1 MKNVKLSRLKSLVPK
16 FKGKKILVVGDL
28 MIDDY
33 IWGNVSRISPEAPI
47 PVVEVHKEESKPG
60 GAANVML
67 NLAELG
73 AKVYAAGVV
82 GADANA
88 HKLEKDLKKRG
99 ISVEGIIE
107 DRKRPTTVK
116 TRVIAH
122 QQQVVRIDR
131 EKKVVL
137 SDSVKERLVEY
148 AVKMAK
154 KVDAVIFSDYNKGVL
169 IWETVEKITAAA
181 KGKIISVDPK
191 PANIRIFRNSTI
203 ITPNRKEA
211 SEGSGIEI
219 KTADDIRRAAVN
231 LREMLN
237 AKAVLITLGEDGM
250 TLFDGDRIDTIPTVA
265 REVYDV
271 TGAGDT
277 VVSTLTLALAA
288 GASFAEAALLSNF
301 AAGISVREVG
311 VVTVKPQQLLK
322 EIK

>member
-1 MKNVKLSRLKSLVPK
+1 MKNVKLTRLKALVPK
-16 FKGKKILVVGDL
+16 FKGIKVLVIGDI
-28 MIDDY
+28 MADDY

-47 PVVEVHKEESKPG
+47 PVVEVTKEESKPG

-88 HKLEKDLKKRG
+88 HKLEKDLRKRG
-99 ISVEGIIE
+99 ISTEAVIE

-131 EKKVVL
+131 EKKIVL
-137 SDSVKERLVEY
+137 SDSVKERLIEK
-148 AVKMAK
+148 AVRLARRA
-154 KVDAVIFSDYNKGVL
+154 DAVIFSDYNKGVL
-169 IWETVEKITAAA
+169 IWETVEAVTAAA

-191 PANIRIFRNSTI
+191 PANMKIFRNATL

-219 KTADDIRRAAVN
+219 RTEEDIRRAAVN

-237 AKAVLITLGEDGM
+237 VKAVLITRGEDGM
-250 TLFDGDRIDTIPTVA
+250 TLYDGNKLETIPTVA

-277 VVSTLTLALAA
+277 VVSTATLALAA
-288 GASFAEAALLSNF
+288 GASFEEAAVLSNF

-311 VVTVKPQQLLK
+311 VVTVRPQQLIK

>member
-1 MKNVKLSRLKSLVPK
+1 MKNVKLSRLKCLVPK
-16 FKGKKILVVGDL
+16 FKGKKILVVGDI
-28 MIDDY
+28 MADDY

-47 PVVEVHKEESKPG
+47 PVVEVNKEESRPG

-67 NLAELG
+67 NLVELG

-88 HKLEKDLKKRG
+88 HKLERNLKKFG

-131 EKKVVL
+131 EKKIEL
-137 SDSVKERLVEY
+137 SD
-148 AVKMAK
+148 AVKTRLIECAVKTAK
-154 KVDAVIFSDYNKGVL
+154 KMDAVIFSDYNKGVL
-169 IWETVEKITAAA
+169 IWETVEKITDAAR
-181 KGKIISVDPK
+181 GKIISVDPK
-191 PANIRIFRNSTI
+191 PANMKIFRNVTI

-211 SEGSGIEI
+211 AEGTGIDI
-219 KTADDIRRAAVN
+219 KTEEDIRRAAVS

-237 AKAVLITLGEDGM
+237 VKAVLITRGEDGM
-250 TLFDGDRIDTIPTVA
+250 TLYDGHKLETIPTVA

-277 VVSTLTLALAA
+277 VVSTATLALAA
-288 GASFAEAALLSNF
+288 GASFEEAAVLSNF

-311 VVTVKPQQLLK
+311 VVTVKPQQLIK

>member
-122 QQQVVRIDR
+122 QQI
-131 EKKVVL
+131 
-137 SDSVKERLVEY
+137 
-148 AVKMAK
+148 
-154 KVDAVIFSDYNKGVL
+154 G
-169 IWETVEKITAAA
+169 
-181 KGKIISVDPK
+181 
-191 PANIRIFRNSTI
+191 
-203 ITPNRKEA
+203 
-211 SEGSGIEI
+211 
-219 KTADDIRRAAVN
+219 RAHV
-231 LREMLN
+231 
-237 AKAVLITLGEDGM
+237 
-250 TLFDGDRIDTIPTVA
+250 
-265 REVYDV
+265 
-271 TGAGDT
+271 
-277 VVSTLTLALAA
+277 
-288 GASFAEAALLSNF
+288 
-301 AAGISVREVG
+301 
-311 VVTVKPQQLLK
+311 
-322 EIK
+322 